1 MQKKPPNQLTK
12 TLIIVGFLLYIAT
25 PFLFIFGTKPLAEV
39 LPCTPISY
47 KGSVVSCRP
56 PVFKAG
62 TALTVTPIILGTV
75 LILVASFSSR
85 TYQKVKPNKK
95 NNFIQPILSVI
106 GLTAASTTVV
116 SYISLGSTN
125 PDIPIGSFLGI
136 PLAAILLVFNIIA
149 IGNYKKLLRP
159 SKNVLILNTILVTI
173 TVLLAIFVIYSIT
186 SA

>member
-1 MQKKPPNQLTK
+1 MKKQTLKQTTK
-12 TLIIVGFLLYIAT
+12 TLIIFGFLLYIAT
-25 PFLFIFGTKPLAEV
+25 PFLLIFGTKPLAEA

-62 TALTVTPIILGTV
+62 TALTVTPVILGTV

-95 NNFIQPILSVI
+95 NNFIQPILSVV
-106 GLTAASTTVV
+106 GLIAALATVV
-116 SYISLGSTN
+116 SYISQGSAS
-125 PDIPIGSFLGI
+125 PDIPIGSFVGI
-136 PLAAILLVFNIIA
+136 PLATILLVFNIIA

-159 SKNVLILNTILVTI
+159 SKNVLILNTVLVTL
-173 TVLLAIFVIYSIT
+173 TVLLALTVLYSIT